1 MTSPGFYGIE
11 AQRNSAQAHMQEK
24 HPQRFPQ
31 LLVVLRKHQKPCS
44 SIKLYG

>member
-24 HPQRFPQ
+24 HPRFPQ
-31 LLVVLRKHQKPCS
+31 LLVVLTKHQKSCS
-44 SIKLYG
+44 SIKLAG